1 VPLED
6 FAQLSGAS
14 RETKYES
21 SMEKVAAI
29 VEEFCTFPAIERV
42 KLFERTLFSFLTGN
56 EDMHL
61 KNFSLIT
68 RRGRVGLAPGYDLLN
83 STIALK
89 NPKEEMALPI
99 HGKRSGLT
107 RQDLFDYFA
116 TERLQINERVL
127 AERIEQFRAA
137 TPRWDELI
145 AASFLSPEK
154 KAAYAAVLAERKDR
168 LQL

>member
-1 VPLED
+1 
-6 FAQLSGAS
+6 
-14 RETKYES
+14 
-21 SMEKVAAI
+21 
-29 VEEFCTFPAIERV
+29 
-42 KLFERTLFSFLTGN
+42 
-56 EDMHL
+56 MHL

-68 RRGRVGLAPGYDLLN
+68 RRGRVALAPGYDLLN

-116 TERLQINERVL
+116 AERLQINERVL
-127 AERIEQFRAA
+127 AERIEQFRAVA
-137 TPRWDELI
+137 PMWNELI
-145 AASFLSPEK
+145 AASFLSQEK